1 MPEPIIDRIEFT
13 DETYMIR
20 DNSVSLYSRIQKIE
34 EIVGTDINTSEQIID
49 AIVGGDDPNG

>member
-1 MPEPIIDRIEFT
+1 MSEPIIDRIQFT

-34 EIVGTDINTSEQIID
+34 EIVGTDITTSASILDQII
-49 AIVGGDDPNG
+49 GGEE